1 MHLNIF
7 DPEEVLLLPLHII
20 SVNNIREREREKVNA
35 PITFKKFYSNKVT
48 LIV

>member
-1 MHLNIF
+1 MR
-7 DPEEVLLLPLHII
+7 E
-20 SVNNIREREREKVNA
+20 REREREKVNA

>member
-7 DPEEVLLLPLHII
+7 DPEEVLLLLLHII
-20 SVNNIREREREKVNA
+20 SVNNMREREKVNA